1 MQTFKRYYLVLSK
14 MFFFFLFEYA
24 TIYQCCHEYLGLRSL
39 FFPPPTL
46 LSKCI
51 FILSASVY
59 ANVSVMSTQK
69 CLYHI

>member
-39 FFPPPTL
+39 FFPPP
-46 LSKCI
+46 LS
-51 FILSASVY
+51 FQ
-59 ANVSVMSTQK
+59 NVF
-69 CLYHI
+69 LF